1 MKKIDTLVKDMYDA
15 ISEGKQPSMKDV
27 ESFAENIKINIMSLF
42 DKHSENNNLRM
53 SQIGKPDRQVWYQ
66 SRDIKKERLP
76 AWAKIK
82 FAYGYMLEE
91 LLLLLAKTAGH
102 EVKNEQKELEIEGV
116 LGHQDCEI
124 DGVVTDCKSA
134 SAYSFKK
141 FSNRSLLKE
150 DPFGYIPQ
158 LSAYAEAQGKE
169 GGAFLAIDKQSGRIC
184 LMPVHQME
192 MINAK
197 DRVLHLKNV
206 VASDTIPSKCY
217 DDIADGVSGNRK
229 LDVGCSYCPYKVDCW
244 KDANGGKGL
253 RKFIYANGPRYLTK
267 VVKEP
272 DVNEVELNDVG

>member
-1 MKKIDTLVKDMYDA
+1 MKKIDTLVKDIYDA

-66 SRDIKKERLP
+66 SRDITKEKLP

-82 FAYGYMLEE
+82 FTYGHILEE

-116 LGHQDCEI
+116 MGHQDCEI
-124 DGVVTDCKSA
+124 DGVVVDCKSA

-141 FSNRSLLKE
+141 FSNRSLLKD

-253 RKFIYANGPRYLTK
+253 RKFVYANGPRYLT
-267 VVKEP
+267 VVAKTP
-272 DVNEVELNDVG
+272 DVQEVEVDDIG

>member
-1 MKKIDTLVKDMYDA
+1 MKKIDTLVKDMYDT

-66 SRDIKKERLP
+66 SRDIKKEKLP

-124 DGVVTDCKSA
+124 DGVVIDCKSA

-141 FSNRSLLKE
+141 FSNRSLLKD

-217 DDIADGVSGNRK
+217 DDIADGASGNRK

-253 RKFIYANGPRYLTK
+253 RKFVYANGPRYLT
-267 VVKEP
+267 VVAKTP
-272 DVNEVELNDVG
+272 DVQEVAVNDVG